1 MDLSKIEKEDLED
14 IVCDILDELKV
25 CEVHLFEKFS
35 EMLEDILY
43 GIDETEAVDIVHSF
57 KPNGETFS
65 MERIK
70 EILHKYGINENA
82 CIDYYLTMN
91 MFYNDYKSYAE
102 SKRLDLQDFCFEMSK
117 LFINDTDAPKH
128 KVAKYFKM
136 FVEDD
141 DIEDEE

>member
-57 KPNGETFS
+57 EPNGETFS
-65 MERIK
+65 MERVK
-70 EILHKYGINENA
+70 EILRKVGIAEDA

>member
-57 KPNGETFS
+57 EPNGETFS
-65 MERIK
+65 MERVK
-70 EILHKYGINENA
+70 EILRKVGIAEGA

-102 SKRLDLQDFCFEMSK
+102 SKRLDLQEFCLEMSK
-117 LFINDTDAPKH
+117 LFINDIDAPKY

-136 FVEDD
+136 FLDD
-141 DIEDEE
+141 DIEDED